1 MRRSFVAWIL
11 GCLLAAGGLVRA
23 AEPRVETDKG
33 AAYLGVLF
41 GPVSETLYDQ
51 LPQLARGQGVLVTR
65 VLADSPAEKAGLRRN
80 DILLQYDDKKI
91 HNCDD
96 LVHFL
101 QGDAPDRGVKLT
113 LLRGGKEI
121 TAAAALALG
130 PAIKTARE
138 AKNGTASGDVQPGV
152 AKPNGPATVS
162 VAATPL
168 ERGRMKVTVEF
179 YPDGQGRLQKVS
191 CEGDTDE
198 IDHAIA
204 EKVPERERG
213 MVQVAL
219 EAHPA
224 PEHLEGRRQTVIRLR
239 NASEPRP

>member
-1 MRRSFVAWIL
+1 MS
-11 GCLLAAGGLVRA
+11 AGYGRTRAA
-23 AEPRVETDKG
+23 AEPRAETDKG

-41 GPVSETLYDQ
+41 GPVSEALYDQ
-51 LPQLARGQGVLVTR
+51 LPQLPRGQGVLVTQ

-80 DILLQYDDKKI
+80 DILLQYNDKKI

-101 QGDAPDRGVKLT
+101 QGDAPEHGVKLT
-113 LLRGGKEI
+113 LLRGGKELS
-121 TAAAALALG
+121 ADAVLALG
-130 PAIKTARE
+130 PAIRTAQE
-138 AKNGTASGDVQPGV
+138 AKSGDATGDVQPGV
-152 AKPNGPATVS
+152 AKPGGPATVS

-191 CEGDTDE
+191 CEGDPKE
-198 IDHAIA
+198 IDHVIA

-213 MVQVAL
+213 MVEVAL
-219 EAHPA
+219 K
-224 PEHLEGRRQTVIRLR
+224 RIRML
-239 NASEPRP
+239 NTPKDDKPTP